1 MYRKSTGTRSS
12 KSAPNSTQ
20 RSAFE
25 MSIHLET
32 QDQTPQKGF
41 AFLKAGDPCPQ
52 CQAAI
57 IDYDSMLNLS
67 CPDCGYTLA
76 GCFT

>member
-1 MYRKSTGTRSS
+1 
-12 KSAPNSTQ
+12 
-20 RSAFE
+20 

-41 AFLKAGDPCPQ
+41 ALLKAGDPCPQ

-67 CPDCGYTLA
+67 CPDCGYALA